1 MNNNST
7 QSVGSVSDADT
18 DDASRTTRSQRR
30 RAKSQR
36 RLREWL
42 RRGGWD
48 AVRDMPIFTSSR
60 QAECLDAALV
70 STEPPLLGPLAGLD
84 DVTGLPV
91 TGDPHRMYRHE
102 RKFIGSP
109 NVCVFGGVDMAKST
123 TVKNQYVIRPWALGT
138 RVAVF
143 DRKIQQ
149 GGIGSSL
156 TDSGGLASAAV
167 AGVGEYAKVAA
178 ALGGLWLRF
187 DRRPGCGAVINIL
200 DPAIAVSG
208 SEHTLVGQDEL
219 LLMVAQEATGGPLVD
234 TADMAPHYALRC
246 AHRTA
251 LRRAAAAGRVAILSD
266 VVDALYRPDP
276 SDVPGPVD
284 ENGLKIVA
292 GLGLVDER
300 VLVRWGLGLAMNLDR
315 FISGDL
321 SGLIDGESRN
331 ADGSPLDLDN
341 RLLVIDTS
349 SLTEGSPALGLVM
362 AIMSTFIMARW
373 ARMPGDKI
381 LVLEEAYNAENL
393 VGVPAIFRAIA
404 KRGRGVGASV
414 VTVLHHLSDINPSSD
429 LWSLIREC
437 ELVHIFRQDKS
448 DDAEQALRLYN
459 LPLWLRETMMTLDRG
474 VCILLRGNKL
484 PRILLRHQRTAFEE
498 ALNNTGAGMGVTTAL
513 PEPVPLT
520 GAESVAD

>member
-1 MNNNST
+1 MNNNLDAAEVGHAVQTAAELTRST
-7 QSVGSVSDADT
+7 W
-18 DDASRTTRSQRR
+18 SQRR
-30 RAKSQR
+30 KAKNQR

-42 RRGGWD
+42 RRCGWD
-48 AVRDMPIFTSSR
+48 AVRDVPIFTSSR

-149 GGIGSSL
+149 GGLGA
-156 TDSGGLASAAV
+156 TKSGEVDASI

-200 DPAIAVSG
+200 DPAITVSG

-219 LLMVAQEATGGPLVD
+219 LLMVAQEATGGPLID

-251 LRRAAAAGRVAILSD
+251 LRRAAEAGRVAILSD

-284 ENGLKIVA
+284 ENGQKIVA

-331 ADGSPLDLDN
+331 ADGSQLDLDN

-414 VTVLHHLSDINPSSD
+414 VTVLHHLSDISPSSD

-448 DDAEQALRLYN
+448 DDAEQALSLYN

-474 VCILLRGNKL
+474 VCILLRGSKL

-498 ALNNTGAGMGVTTAL
+498 ALNYTGGGMAATATL
-513 PEPVPLT
+513 PEPSPLAA
-520 GAESVAD
+520 AEALSE